1 MSVVAGLKVIGYN
14 ARLYVVLTN
23 VNQMMTQMS
32 MANVSIVIVVAHL
45 TILLARFRYVSSL

>member
-1 MSVVAGLKVIGYN
+1 MSVVVGLKVIGYN

-23 VNQMMTQMS
+23 VNQVMTQMS

-45 TILLARFRYVSSL
+45 PILLAHFRYVSSL